1 LTHTPQ
7 KNTSRLAAFFII
19 AITVFV
25 LDQLSK
31 NLVLANFSLNDSI
44 PVIPGFFNLTYVRNT
59 GAAFGILAGQ
69 ESWRHLF
76 FQVVSVLA
84 LGAIIY
90 LFWTSRRDRLAL
102 WGAALVFGGAAGN
115 LVDRVRF
122 GYVIDF
128 LDFFIGR
135 YHWPAFNVA
144 DSSITVGAFLLAVK
158 FLREK

>member
-1 LTHTPQ
+1 MQEPSTNNS
-7 KNTSRLAAFFII
+7 KVAGFFII
-19 AITVFV
+19 AIVVFV

-44 PVIPGFFNLTYVRNT
+44 SVIPGFFNLTYVRNT
-59 GAAFGILAGQ
+59 GAAFGMLAGQ

-76 FQVVSVLA
+76 FQAVSILA
-84 LGAIIY
+84 LGAIVY
-90 LFWTSRRDRLAL
+90 LFWTSRRDALAL
-102 WGAALVFGGAAGN
+102 WGASLVFGGAAGN
-115 LVDRVRF
+115 LVDRIRF

-128 LDFFIGR
+128 LDFFLGR

-144 DSSITVGAFLLAVK
+144 DSSITIGACLLAVK